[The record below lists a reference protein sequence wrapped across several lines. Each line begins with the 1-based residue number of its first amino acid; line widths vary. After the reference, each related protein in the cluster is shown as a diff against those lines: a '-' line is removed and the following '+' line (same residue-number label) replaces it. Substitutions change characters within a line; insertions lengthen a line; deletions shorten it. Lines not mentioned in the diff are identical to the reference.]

1 MPTSTPE
8 LAATG
13 VGRRTV
19 RSLLWSVGSSPVR
32 MGITFVRSVLLA
44 NLLAAHVDLFGEF
57 AAAGSIVVVT
67 SVVASLGIDGAFLN
81 RTRET
86 EDERRAAD
94 VLFTLKT
101 LATLA
106 WAVVLCAGALLFATG
121 VIRFFLVGLTLTRAV
136 SLFLDTPRV
145 ILTRRIA
152 HRRMAVADVIELVG
166 SASFSVALA
175 LGGATKWA
183 LMGGEV
189 LAVIISGALL
199 MVWRPFWRPRFDL
212 DPAIV
217 RYYLGFSRQAV
228 PARLFMLV
236 TDRLDDLWTRTVLGA
251 TSLGYYSRAYRFAT
265 FPRSFLVGPLSSVVR
280 GAYAELKGDRVRLS
294 ATYRAANTLL
304 LTSGF
309 LSTGG
314 LILTAPEI
322 VAVLLDPVWR
332 PIVVPFQLMMLFT
345 LTDPLRL
352 SLVDMLVSLG
362 EPSPVLRSA
371 ALQLAVLAVGLGLL
385 GPRYGI
391 EGVAVA
397 VDIMALVGV
406 AHLARRARRHVDV
419 PFHTLWL
426 PPAVAT
432 AAGIALALAAVRLL
446 GPAPSPWLGG
456 ATKGIVFALGFAGA
470 LWVVQRQTLRDLW
483 AMLRP
488 TLRR

>member
-1 MPTSTPE
+1 
-8 LAATG
+8 
-13 VGRRTV
+13 
-19 RSLLWSVGSSPVR
+19 

-44 NLLAAHVDLFGEF
+44 NILAAHVDLFGEF

-86 EDERRAAD
+86 EDERAAAD
-94 VLFTLKT
+94 VLFTLKS

-106 WAVVLCAGALLFATG
+106 WAAVLCAGALLFADG
-121 VIRFFLVGLTLTRAV
+121 VIRFFLVGLTLTRGV

-152 HRRMAVADVIELVG
+152 HRRMAVADVVELVG
-166 SASFSVALA
+166 SAAFSVALA
-175 LGGATKWA
+175 LGGATAWA
-183 LMGGEV
+183 LMGGEIV
-189 LAVIISGALL
+189 ALAISATLL
-199 MVWRPFWRPRFDL
+199 LVWRPFWRPRFNL

-236 TDRLDDLWTRTVLGA
+236 TDRLDDLWTRSVLGA

-294 ATYRAANTLL
+294 ATYRAAQTLL

-322 VAVLLDPVWR
+322 VTILLDPVWQ

-345 LTDPLRL
+345 LTDPIRL

-362 EPSPVLRSA
+362 EPASVLKSSA
-371 ALQLAVLAVGLGLL
+371 VQLAILAVGLVVL
-385 GPRYGI
+385 GPRWGI

-397 VDIMALVGV
+397 VDIMAIAGV
-406 AHLARRARRHVDV
+406 AQLARRARRHVDV

-426 PPAVAT
+426 PPAAAT
-432 AAGIALALAAVRLL
+432 AAGIALALAAVQPL
-446 GPAPSPWLGG
+446 GAAPSPWLSGPIKG
-456 ATKGIVFALGFAGA
+456 AVFGAGFLGA
-470 LWVVQRQTLRDLW
+470 LWLIQRRTLADLW

-488 TLRR
+488 TLRRR